1 MAARDEILARV
12 RGATTSRAEHP
23 GPFAGAV
30 TYDDP
35 LEQFSRTLE
44 SVGGQAHQVADRAA
58 AHAVLESHEVYRQS
72 TKRCTLVPGVGDSTF
87 DPGAVENPR
96 DLHDVDFAVLPGE
109 LAVAENAAIWV
120 GDLPQ
125 RVLYFLPQHVAIVV
139 AADRLVHNMHQAY
152 ERLTIGDAPFGCFVS
167 GPSKTADIE
176 QSLVIGAHGARSLL
190 VLLVDELGA

>member
-12 RGATTSRAEHP
+12 RKATTHATDHP
-23 GPFAGAV
+23 GSFDGAV
-30 TYDDP
+30 MYDDP
-35 LEQFSRTLE
+35 LEQFCRTLE
-44 SVGGQAHQVADRAA
+44 SVGGQAYHVTDRAA

-72 TKRCTLVPGVGDSTF
+72 AKRCTLVPGIGESTF
-87 DPGAVENPR
+87 DPGDIANPR

-125 RVLYFLPQHVAIVV
+125 RVLYFLPQHMAIVV
-139 AADRLVHNMHQAY
+139 AADRLVDNMHQAY
-152 ERLTIGDAPFGCFVS
+152 ERLTIGSAPFGCFVS

-176 QSLVIGAHGARSLL
+176 QSLVIGAHGARSL
-190 VLLVDELGA
+190 VVFMVDNLDE